1 MQYIHLMFIF
11 KLQRPIHPIQINID
25 KWILMKK
32 PSYPSN
38 KFNIFNRKDELIKIE

>member
-1 MQYIHLMFIF
+1 MKKNLQFKVFFLMQYIHLMFIF

-32 PSYPSN
+32 PSY
-38 KFNIFNRKDELIKIE
+38 ELIKIE